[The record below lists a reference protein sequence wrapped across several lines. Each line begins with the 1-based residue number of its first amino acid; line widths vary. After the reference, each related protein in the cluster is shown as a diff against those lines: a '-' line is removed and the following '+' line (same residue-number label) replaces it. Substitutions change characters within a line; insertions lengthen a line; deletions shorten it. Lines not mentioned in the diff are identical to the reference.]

1 MFEIKGDDDPIPEPD
16 PIESRALLPIFRSY
30 DLEATA
36 ARFAAAGYAVE
47 REELTPHVRT
57 LWFRGP
63 DGMPI
68 GFEQRERDSPFAADA
83 EALRR
88 WEAGEATPLEG
99 ASSLAGELQY
109 LSRARRR
116 VSDLERAAAFYLDV
130 AGFDAVGTEDDAVVF
145 SMGDTVLL
153 ELRPG
158 GSRRPLPKD
167 RSEVAEA
174 FIGRIHGFDSYID
187 ELNSAGAT
195 WIGEQIRYSTG
206 SNLAYFADP
215 DGMPIGVESRT
226 LWGNYPDDLKLNGA
240 GRG

>member
-1 MFEIKGDDDPIPEPD
+1 MRRPTGFAGYSLDGYYTDVVGLPVLRRGGGATLFWAGEDLVFEIKGDDDPIPEPD

-99 ASSLAGELQY
+99 A
-109 LSRARRR
+109 
-116 VSDLERAAAFYLDV
+116 V
-130 AGFDAVGTEDDAVVF
+130 APC
-145 SMGDTVLL
+145 
-153 ELRPG
+153 R
-158 GSRRPLPKD
+158 
-167 RSEVAEA
+167 
-174 FIGRIHGFDSYID
+174 
-187 ELNSAGAT
+187 
-195 WIGEQIRYSTG
+195 
-206 SNLAYFADP
+206 
-215 DGMPIGVESRT
+215 
-226 LWGNYPDDLKLNGA
+226 
-240 GRG
+240 